1 MFISPHVSAQSV
13 EAAPILSAMELPD
26 TQIAAILISSTQN
39 PRGSGKPPG
48 PSGPS
53 PPSQQHSSGFSPFPG
68 LLGFPLPGLLGSSP
82 LPVGFS
88 GFAFP
93 GRY

>member
-1 MFISPHVSAQSV
+1 MFISPHVSSQSV
-13 EAAPILSAMELPD
+13 EAASILSAMELPA
-26 TQIAAILISSTQN
+26 TQIAAILNSSTQN

-68 LLGFPLPGLLGSSP
+68 L
-82 LPVGFS
+82 
-88 GFAFP
+88 
-93 GRY
+93 

>member
-1 MFISPHVSAQSV
+1 
-13 EAAPILSAMELPD
+13 MEVPD
-26 TQIAAILISSTQN
+26 TQIAAILRSSTQN
-39 PRGSGKPPG
+39 PRGSGIPPGLPGPPG
-48 PSGPS
+48 P
-53 PPSQQHSSGFSPFPG
+53 FPC

-93 GRY
+93 GF